1 MVRCSVVIR
10 PRLKPLSEL
19 SLQSEAFQTDHQNA
33 AQRVLDGVNYI
44 LQSVSE
50 YSSGPTKAVTAWI
63 TDQVAPP
70 YWRPD
75 AEITVS

>member
-1 MVRCSVVIR
+1 MLYSKCVVHISL
-10 PRLKPLSEL
+10 PL
-19 SLQSEAFQTDHQNA
+19 SLQSESFQADHQNA
-33 AQRVLDGVNYI
+33 AQRVLDGVNYV

-70 YWRPD
+70 YWRPN

>member
-10 PRLKPLSEL
+10 PHLKPLSEL

-33 AQRVLDGVNYI
+33 AQRVLDGVNYV

>member
-1 MVRCSVVIR
+1 MLQTR
-10 PRLKPLSEL
+10 SEL
-19 SLQSEAFQTDHQNA
+19 SLQSEAFQADHQNA
-33 AQRVLDGVNYI
+33 AQRVLDEVNYV

-70 YWRPD
+70 YWRPN